1 MLALDAEEWNLELDG
16 AESPRFS
23 GRGLAALLQDENVM
37 SKSGRVITTRQ
48 LAEEYGFLD
57 LDGQMPDGAPDPGEP
72 GELLAPEST

>member
-23 GRGLAALLQDENVM
+23 GRGLAALLQDDKIM
-37 SKSGRVITTRQ
+37 QKSGRVFTTRR

-57 LDGQMPDGAPDPGEP
+57 LDGQMPNGAPDPGEP
-72 GELLAPEST
+72 GPLLVPESD